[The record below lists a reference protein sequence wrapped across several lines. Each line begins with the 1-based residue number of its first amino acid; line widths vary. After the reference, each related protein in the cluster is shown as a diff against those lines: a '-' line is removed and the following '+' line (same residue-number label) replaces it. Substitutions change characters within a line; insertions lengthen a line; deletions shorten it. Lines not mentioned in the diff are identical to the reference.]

1 MADNKQNINYEIDLL
16 DLIHAIWS
24 AKWII
29 IGTILVSGL
38 IGFIHVK
45 FTPSQYKVVVP
56 FEVNYF
62 FVSDRS
68 LCITTNTTSS
78 DAGIRCMK
86 KGVSTRVLKKVDDSW
101 NVESLNTRLSYFSKF
116 IHTSESPKKYKDE
129 FIAISNQIKKNLLA
143 EANTELEILSTAN
156 QNLLQT
162 EKMAESFIEVNRA
175 IIALTTPDEKVI
187 TIKAPSV
194 VKIVIKSYLTILIY
208 IFFGLILGTL
218 VSILLKVR
226 SHLLQQKAFN

>member
-1 MADNKQNINYEIDLL
+1 MANNTQNIKHEIDLL

-24 AKWII
+24 AKWVI

-45 FTPSQYKVVVP
+45 STPSLYKVVVP

-68 LCITTNTTSS
+68 LCIATNTNSS

-86 KGVSTRVLKKVDDSW
+86 AGVSTRVLKLVDDSW
-101 NVESLNTRLSYFSKF
+101 NVESLNTRLSYFSKLTH
-116 IHTSESPKKYKDE
+116 ISENPKKYKDE
-129 FIAISNQIKKNLLA
+129 FIAIANQIKKDLLT
-143 EANTELEILSTAN
+143 EANNEFGFLSTAN
-156 QNLLQT
+156 HKLLQT
-162 EKMAESFIEVNRA
+162 EKMAESFIEVNRV
-175 IIALTTPDEKVI
+175 IIALTTTDEKVLN
-187 TIKAPSV
+187 IKMPSV
-194 VKIVIKSYLTILIY
+194 VKIDKSYMKISIY
-208 IFFGLILGTL
+208 VLFGLILGTL

-226 SHLLQQKAFN
+226 SHLLQQKAAN